1 LRKFRSAKG
10 AVSVYLIII
19 IVPIFLF
26 TTVFIDFARVKA
38 SELETEQALRAGIR
52 SVMSAYHPELQQWGL
67 FGLGKDSEQAK
78 EIFNQVLI
86 ENLKTATGNDIFN
99 YLDTELVTDS
109 ANLTPMYM
117 LSNHAVFEHQV
128 LEEMKYRAPIEFAL
142 EITDKLQK
150 PATTAIFQ
158 SGTKFSSNASSLEK
172 LIDKRED
179 ALDDAWSRTEDFK
192 VQIEESYNSINEK
205 MNYLKELISKIGG
218 ETEASLLVQLAGLQ
232 IELSSLKSGDKDES
246 EEDQKNRKEEKARI
260 EEEIARVKQILDWI
274 AEYYRIVAQMK
285 VEAEMRY
292 RLLLSIQKDVDDYI
306 HKAKKYNDEIV
317 AELDRLRNESGSSDL
332 PEVNE
337 VFNHV
342 KIRDQAYLSGFQSG
356 LASVTSLFAGFRNQ
370 ISAVEMY
377 LNANFDP
384 LIEANDAYLN
394 QNQSFYSQQSVLESQ
409 RQQENDNIKGQK
421 KERRN
426 AIKSILAQAK
436 KTLMSSCTVGS
447 EEANK
452 NAYAKLAGDGKN
464 KQSGLYNKYLDLNQ
478 IEGVGDIATSYDFD
492 DADRSTS
499 SAMGLLD
506 ALTDMLISA
515 RDKLYLNEYAL
526 TKYNYRTLG
535 LEQKPNGEIKQ
546 ERTLNVPS
554 GHTLYNQEAEYLIYG
569 FSSCEANLTSAY
581 GEMFAIRFAIRTI
594 EELMDPKN
602 EMLNIGSPLLV
613 LLVAAAEG
621 AVKAY
626 SDMDDLIK
634 GKAVP
639 ISSKI
644 KSSLLSFTYKD
655 YLRLF
660 LFIHSNDKKLMSR
673 MQSLI
678 ELNTGIDLASVSTY
692 IEGSATTSTS
702 LWFTSGLLKILQLTG
717 SSKCIVSGNRCEMTK
732 SSAIAY

>member
-1 LRKFRSAKG
+1 MRRFRSAKG

-67 FGLGKDSEQAK
+67 FGLGKDSEEAK

-86 ENLKTATGNDIFN
+86 ENLKTATGTDIFN

-109 ANLTPMYM
+109 AKLTPMYM
-117 LSNHAVFEHQV
+117 LSNHTVFERQV

-142 EITDKLQK
+142 EITDKLQQ

-179 ALDDAWSRTEDFK
+179 ALDDAWSRSEDFK
-192 VQIEESYNSINEK
+192 VQIEESYNSMNEK
-205 MNYLKELISKIGG
+205 MNHLKDLISKIGS
-218 ETEASLLVQLAGLQ
+218 ETEASLLIQLASLQ
-232 IELSSLKSGDKDES
+232 SELNSLKSGDKDES
-246 EEDQKNRKEEKARI
+246 EEAQKDRKEEKARL
-260 EEEIARVKQILDWI
+260 EQEIARVKQILDWI

-306 HKAKKYNDEIV
+306 QKAKKYNDEIV
-317 AELDRLRNESGSSDL
+317 VELERLREESGSSDL
-332 PEVNE
+332 PEVND

-370 ISAVEMY
+370 ISAVEMH

-384 LIEANDAYLN
+384 LIEANDAYLS
-394 QNQSFYSQQSVLESQ
+394 QNQSFYSQQSVLETQ

-436 KTLMSSCTVGS
+436 KTLMSSCTVGN

-452 NAYAKLAGDGKN
+452 NVYTKLEGDGKN
-464 KQSGLYNKYLDLNQ
+464 KQTGLYNKYLALNQ
-478 IEGVGDIATSYDFD
+478 IDAAGDLATSYDFD

-546 ERTLNVPS
+546 ERTLNDPS

-678 ELNTGIDLASVSTY
+678 ELNTGIDLANVSTY
-692 IEGSATTSTS
+692 MEGSATTSTS

-717 SSKCIVSGNRCEMTK
+717 SSQCTVSGNRCEMTK
-732 SSAIAY
+732 SFAITY